1 MSNSD
6 QQALLQ
12 KYLEGR
18 TSLEEEKT
26 LFAREESHESL
37 DAWVR
42 YVNHR
47 QQSAPDGWNETL
59 WRVSPIRKHRNKV
72 GIKRLVATAASVL
85 LLAVSLLY
93 VVGRED
99 TDGGST
105 TVTLEEAL
113 ALIEASQPSTPEQ
126 EVYYRDNL
134 VTIYMTYE

>member
-6 QQALLQ
+6 PQTLIQ

-18 TSLEEEKT
+18 TSLEEEKA
-26 LFAREESHESL
+26 LFARKESHETL

-47 QQSAPDGWNETL
+47 QQSPPHGWNETL
-59 WRVSPIRKHRNKV
+59 WQVSPIRKHRKRA
-72 GIKRLVATAASVL
+72 GIKWLMATAASVL
-85 LLAVSLLY
+85 LLVVSLLY
-93 VVGRED
+93 VVGREESD
-99 TDGGST
+99 AGST

-113 ALIEASQPSTPEQ
+113 ALIEDSQPATPAQ
-126 EVYYRDNL
+126 EVYYQDNL